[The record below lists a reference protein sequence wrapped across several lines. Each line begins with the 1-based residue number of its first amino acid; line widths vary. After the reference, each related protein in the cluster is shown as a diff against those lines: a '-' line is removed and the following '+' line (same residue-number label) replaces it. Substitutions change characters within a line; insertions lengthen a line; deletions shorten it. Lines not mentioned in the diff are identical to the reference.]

1 MYYWRINFFFQGAFT
16 TEYRKDIIQDWIQA
30 CKKNR
35 IQCSEDFTLT
45 RTLGD
50 PVQVRMIFFLQDCF
64 FFWKK
69 IYLRISQIRNWQIAG
84 LPKDPMSVDNGV
96 IVVNGTRW
104 PFMIDPQGQAANWI
118 KNMEKENSLY
128 VIKYTDP
135 DYMTMLQDAI
145 QVLHWCQRCTIFL
158 FWLFCLLN
166 F

>member
-1 MYYWRINFFFQGAFT
+1 MYSIVSTNVLLTYQLFFQGAFT

-50 PVQVRMIFFLQDCF
+50 PVQVRIICHLHIFFF
-64 FFWKK
+64 FFLKK
-69 IYLRISQIRNWQIAG
+69 KNHLFTLQIRNWQIAG

-145 QVLHWCQRCTIFL
+145 QVLY
-158 FWLFCLLN
+158 
-166 F
+166 